1 MMQPVDGRR
10 SLARRELLWLAG
22 GVGIAAVAAA
32 CGGREPQRSD
42 VAPPATP
49 QAALPVERDVPPAP
63 PPIGTSVPLL
73 CREAWGARPAKPGG
87 VRHTINRLTIHHT
100 AVVLGDNR
108 LAPERLRQHQ
118 RLHQDERGWID
129 IAYHISVDRNGNI
142 YELRSPE
149 LVGDTATEYDPTG
162 HFLLLCEGNF
172 EEESVS
178 EEQLRGAA
186 LVLAWAAQT
195 YHVPTE
201 TLATHRDFASTAC
214 PGENLYEH
222 VTSGDLKRRID
233 AFVAAGPVA
242 LNLVCGPEAD
252 AAVADIVAGRNPTE
266 SPIPTTDVEAPD
278 QTVDEGIQHD
288 R

>member
-1 MMQPVDGRR
+1 MSRSDGGRP
-10 SLARRELLWLAG
+10 LARRELFWLAG
-22 GVGIAAVAAA
+22 GVCLAGVAAA
-32 CGGREPQRSD
+32 CGNRPAERLAETASAVPEPSA
-42 VAPPATP
+42 AP
-49 QAALPVERDVPPAP
+49 PPAP
-63 PPIGTSVPLL
+63 VPFVGASASLL
-73 CREAWGARPAKPGG
+73 CREAWGARPARTGG

-142 YELRSPE
+142 YQLRSPE

-172 EEESVS
+172 EEEAVS
-178 EEQLRGAA
+178 EEQLRSAA
-186 LVLAWAAQT
+186 LVLAWAAQS
-195 YHVPTE
+195 YNVPTE

-214 PGENLYEH
+214 PGENLYTH

-242 LNLVCGPEAD
+242 LKLICGPEAD
-252 AAVADIVAGRNPTE
+252 AVVTDIEAGRGPAE
-266 SPIPTTDVEAPD
+266 SPMPTTDVETPD
-278 QTVDEGIQHD
+278 RPVDEGMQHD